1 MKFDRFY
8 ESMMNQLEFDYE
20 KVPSWNK
27 KIPMWAKELGD
38 LWDSEY
44 ESKYYPIRNMQKGSR
59 RDAAFKKFWTKVIK
73 ILKGKGLSNSRLIAL
88 GIPEYMFNLYN

>member
-1 MKFDRFY
+1 MKFDVYY

-20 KVPSWNK
+20 KIPSWNK

-38 LWDSEY
+38 LWDTTY
-44 ESKYYPIRNMQKGSR
+44 KSKYYPIKNMQKGFR
-59 RDAAFKKFWTKVIK
+59 KDAAFRKFWTAIIK

-88 GIPEYMFNLYN
+88 GIPEYMFNLYH